1 MFKKLLFA
9 TTASPVCDNAAK
21 VAFDLEM
28 KWEAKLLILH
38 VLGVPG
44 RSFSLQFTDVRTGER
59 EEISQDYNE
68 WVKEEMNNTYGKLL
82 EDSNASI
89 VTAIGDPYREILR
102 LARKEDAD
110 MIIMGAHSREED
122 VGATKHRSVAGS
134 TMRKV
139 AKAARCAVVVVNRPC
154 TTCWRLFSN
163 IVVGTDFSKAS
174 FSAFLW
180 AFKLAREV
188 GANLHIFHAI
198 DITAEGLTLPAGQ
211 TTIEQR
217 VKEARRRIEQTYIP
231 KLQGYDKYSMEV
243 WEGIPYV
250 EILKFARERQADL
263 IVMAHHTREID
274 PEEAERPLIFP
285 IEVGI
290 EDQFRRG
297 AAEKPAIRLDLVLEL
312 SWRPPGIA
320 ERQQSIFRS
329 VADGD
334 RLQDLLGFP
343 VRERRVFLLRH
354 RLVHDAVCVGRQR
367 VVGRGVEHGHLRTER
382 LGERDRVRDGLL
394 GELRSVGGDE
404 DVLVH
409 AFSFS
414 WEFLRNSSYATRH
427 RAR

>member
-38 VLGVPG
+38 VMGVPG

-59 EEISQDYNE
+59 EDINPDYVE

-102 LARKEDAD
+102 LARKEDVD

-174 FSAFLW
+174 FPAFLW

-188 GANLHIFHAI
+188 GATLHIFNAI

-217 VKEARRRIEQTYIP
+217 IKEARRRIEQTYIP

-250 EILKFARERQADL
+250 EILKFARDRQADL

-274 PEEAERPLIFP
+274 PEEAELGSTVEQVVLR
-285 IEVGI
+285 
-290 EDQFRRG
+290 
-297 AAEKPAIRLDLVLEL
+297 AACPVASVTHPDKVADLV
-312 SWRPPGIA
+312 
-320 ERQQSIFRS
+320 
-329 VADGD
+329 
-334 RLQDLLGFP
+334 
-343 VRERRVFLLRH
+343 
-354 RLVHDAVCVGRQR
+354 
-367 VVGRGVEHGHLRTER
+367 
-382 LGERDRVRDGLL
+382 
-394 GELRSVGGDE
+394 
-404 DVLVH
+404 
-409 AFSFS
+409 
-414 WEFLRNSSYATRH
+414 
-427 RAR
+427 

>member
-9 TTASPVCDNAAK
+9 TTASPGCDNAAK

-38 VLGVPG
+38 VMGVPG

-59 EEISQDYNE
+59 EDINPDYAE

-274 PEEAERPLIFP
+274 PEEAELGSTVEQVVLRAACPVASVNHP
-285 IEVGI
+285 DKVG
-290 EDQFRRG
+290 
-297 AAEKPAIRLDLVLEL
+297 DL
-312 SWRPPGIA
+312 A
-320 ERQQSIFRS
+320 
-329 VADGD
+329 
-334 RLQDLLGFP
+334 
-343 VRERRVFLLRH
+343 
-354 RLVHDAVCVGRQR
+354 
-367 VVGRGVEHGHLRTER
+367 
-382 LGERDRVRDGLL
+382 
-394 GELRSVGGDE
+394 
-404 DVLVH
+404 
-409 AFSFS
+409 
-414 WEFLRNSSYATRH
+414 
-427 RAR
+427 